1 MKNIKQKTDY
11 DEDLIELA
19 KFAKAL
25 GHPIRLLILQC
36 LNNQSFCFTGDLVKL
51 LPIAQSTVS
60 QHLKELKEAGL
71 IQGEINLP
79 KIKYCINQKNW
90 EIAREL
96 FNDFLKPKV
105 ITDKNMVC
113 KV

>member
-1 MKNIKQKTDY
+1 MENIKQKIEY
-11 DEDLIELA
+11 EEDLTELA
-19 KFAKAL
+19 RFAKAL
-25 GHPIRLLILQC
+25 GHPTRLLILQY
-36 LNNQSFCFTGDLVKL
+36 LNNQSYCFTGDLVKV

-90 EIAREL
+90 NIARKL
-96 FNDFLKPKV
+96 FNEFLKPKV
-105 ITDKNMVC
+105 VTDEKLVC